1 MNEKERNDNI
11 MLNATA
17 ALNTAVN
24 REVRELVEDWFIPIS
39 LSKYTALIEDR
50 AELQAENSRLWSEKI
65 ALEKRL
71 AEREG

>member
-39 LSKYTALIEDR
+39 LSKYTELIEDR
-50 AELQAENSRLWSEKI
+50 AKLQAENSRLWSEKS
-65 ALEKRL
+65 ALERRL

>member
-39 LSKYTALIEDR
+39 LSKYTELIEDR
-50 AELQAENSRLWSEKI
+50 AKLQAENSRLWSEMS
-65 ALEKRL
+65 ALKKRL